1 MFLCFYVL
9 HLKSFEILCFVW
21 DWNDKIFSC
30 QQNNGSRM
38 FKPAIKFFAKMTK
51 PIKHS
56 LHNPVGGDIFEGC
69 LIGGDL
75 RSQSLRIIHRSC
87 QGVENPRVHSV
98 ISDLRLHNLS
108 KISSKHHYQ
117 LWFALCNYWCCVVK
131 WCCLSYRNLK
141 TWRGVWH
148 ISKWPVHNV
157 MACWQMSIHL

>member
-30 QQNNGSRM
+30 QQNNGSRI
-38 FKPAIKFFAKMTK
+38 FKPANKILRQNDKANNIHYIIQWGWYFWYVF
-51 PIKHS
+51 
-56 LHNPVGGDIFEGC
+56 GWW
-69 LIGGDL
+69 DL
-75 RSQSLRIIHRSC
+75 TSQSLRIIHRSC

-117 LWFALCNYWCCVVK
+117 LWFALWNCWCCVVK

-141 TWRGVWH
+141 MWRGVWH

-157 MACWQMSIHL
+157 RACWQMSIHL